1 MLKSWRRGGEG
12 EGGRAPTRVVL
23 VDDDPF
29 IVDLFRSM
37 LSVDDAY
44 EVVGTAADGAEA
56 ISLCKALQPDTI
68 VLDLWMPV
76 MGGLDALPEL
86 RRVCPSAGIVVVS
99 ARHSEPEAL
108 AAGADLFVLKPE
120 AARNLSDVL
129 SRAPVS
135 PPR

>member
-1 MLKSWRRGGEG
+1 MLRSWRRGGEG
-12 EGGRAPTRVVL
+12 GPRAPGRVVL

-29 IVDLFRSM
+29 IIDLFQSM

-44 EVVGTAADGAEA
+44 EVVGTAGDGAEA
-56 ISLCKALQPDTI
+56 IEVCREAQPDTI

-99 ARHSEPEAL
+99 ARHSEAEAL

-129 SRAPVS
+129 ARVPIS